1 MFPKEMTNLIST
13 NEALELQDV
22 FFCEKVGNKEKT
34 KCIRMQLANS
44 CITWLKTVDK
54 SLLEGLSSDDTSS
67 IAYLYSLW
75 GHITYIVDRCRESS
89 AKDLLF
95 PTIMA
100 SF

>member
-34 KCIRMQLANS
+34 KCIHMQLANS

-75 GHITYIVDRCRESS
+75 GHITYIS
-89 AKDLLF
+89 LLRTEQF
-95 PTIMA
+95 LIMRKTV
-100 SF
+100 SRILV